1 MLPLITVVDIAH
13 TTPQGVSS
21 GETLQGVS
29 HYDGAKDWAGYRM
42 HHSMNNNWEGVD
54 CGLGR
59 IPPCMVQLVGV
70 DCGLGR
76 ILLVAATGTFV
87 W

>member
-29 HYDGAKDWAGYRM
+29 HYDGAKVSALRAARM
-42 HHSMNNNWEGVD
+42 LQIFAM
-54 CGLGR
+54 
-59 IPPCMVQLVGV
+59 IPPWF
-70 DCGLGR
+70 
-76 ILLVAATGTFV
+76 T
-87 W
+87 